1 MVARADAGP
10 KTTPQYNTMSKQ
22 PWKGALLITG
32 EPGSGKSRWIRE
44 EALVA
49 KAKLFRWNAR
59 VDRSLREGREVLH
72 KQVRSKERM
81 FVWLEG
87 ADDLTQE
94 AQAFLRRILETS
106 SSSVT
111 CCLEVRELWKLSSP
125 ILSRCTVVSMRSDTS
140 FRAIKMKATAQS
152 LGVRLSEPPI
162 QMPSW
167 KEIQS
172 LRVSGADPYLIV
184 ERIIAELGSSHRGV
198 QSMMKSIGAGSSPWI
213 QIAHLLLRENQTAEV
228 SLSK

>member
-1 MVARADAGP
+1 
-10 KTTPQYNTMSKQ
+10 MSKQ

-49 KAKLFRWNAR
+49 KAKIFRWNAR

-125 ILSRCTVVSMRSDTS
+125 ILSRCTVVSMRSDIS
-140 FRAIKMKATAQS
+140 FRASRLKSIAQS
-152 LGVRLSEPPI
+152 LGIKLSDPPMQI
-162 QMPSW
+162 PKW
-167 KEIQS
+167 NEIQS
-172 LRVSGADPYLIV
+172 LRVNGADPYLIV
-184 ERIIAELGSSHRGV
+184 DRLLSEYGPMHRGV

-213 QIAHLLLRENQTAEV
+213 QIAHLLLAAGESHRI
-228 SLSK
+228 SRPI